1 MTSDRDL
8 AYQAQY
14 QRNRRAKLRA
24 AGLSPLHAAV
34 PEHLLVKLDEMKR
47 ARGLSNRDAA
57 LTALLSEFF
66 GPGGHE
72 RKPAVSA

>member
-1 MTSDRDL
+1 MTSDRNL

-14 QRNRRAKLRA
+14 QRARRAKLRA
-24 AGLSPLHAAV
+24 AGLSPLHVAV

-47 ARGLSNRDAA
+47 MRGLSNRDDA

-66 GPGGHE
+66 GPTGDE
-72 RKPAVSA
+72 RKTAVSA